1 MTPFPLSSDD
11 EPPRELPH
19 DLQSAVQ
26 KALAATHTLAPPSRY
41 DAVYWREER
50 EAIAYVAVW
59 QAARAYRPELG
70 VSREAFALLCA
81 KRAIFREWRRVQ
93 EWARYEME
101 IPIDEETGEEME
113 YPDERALE
121 EMELSVVCGE
131 IREALNRL
139 SAAERQLIEWHYG
152 DEALSVREIAR
163 RLGVSKSVAHQRLQ
177 QAIARLRGERS
188 VE

>member
-1 MTPFPLSSDD
+1 MTLFPLPSDD
-11 EPPRELPH
+11 EPLRELPQ
-19 DLQSAVQ
+19 DLQSAVK

-50 EAIAYVAVW
+50 EAIACVAVW
-59 QAARAYRPELG
+59 QAARTYRPEVG

-101 IPIDEETGEEME
+101 IPMDEETGEEME

-177 QAIARLRGERS
+177 QAIARLRGECS

>member
-1 MTPFPLSSDD
+1 
-11 EPPRELPH
+11 
-19 DLQSAVQ
+19 
-26 KALAATHTLAPPSRY
+26 
-41 DAVYWREER
+41 
-50 EAIAYVAVW
+50 
-59 QAARAYRPELG
+59 
-70 VSREAFALLCA
+70 
-81 KRAIFREWRRVQ
+81 
-93 EWARYEME
+93 ME
-101 IPIDEETGEEME
+101 IPIDEETGEEMG